1 MMLNTLKTFNYHKE
15 LVLTPLKTTMIAS
28 QNILPQKSRQLKKK
42 SNSLQ
47 NFSAY
52 ATILTEFS

>member
-28 QNILPQKSRQLKKK
+28 QNILPQKSRQLKKNLIPFK
-42 SNSLQ
+42 ISQLMLQ
-47 NFSAY
+47 S
-52 ATILTEFS
+52 